1 MKILLVAA
9 TRAEIDP
16 FLTHFSFSDVL
27 PYEKTIRN
35 YQIKV
40 LITGAGMVPTA
51 FSLGKAFSEEHFELA
66 INAGIAGSFNPNLK
80 PGDICL
86 VKEDIFVELGAE
98 DGDEFLSMDI
108 LGLGKSNYLS
118 KPNPSFTKHRK
129 LKEVKAITVNKVHGN
144 ELSILKTIA
153 HFNPEIESMEGAAFF
168 YACEQSNTPCI
179 QIRAIS
185 NFVERRNREN
195 WKIELA
201 VNTLNDTLIHLFDS

>member
-9 TRAEIDP
+9 TRAEIEP

-51 FSLGKAFSEEHFELA
+51 FALGKALSVEHFELA

-80 PGDICL
+80 PGDICM
-86 VKEDIFVELGAE
+86 VKEDIFIELGAE
-98 DGDEFLSMDI
+98 DGDDFLSMEI
-108 LGLGKSNYLS
+108 LGLGRSSYVA
-118 KPNPSFTKHRK
+118 KPNPSFTKHRN
-129 LKEVKAITVNKVHGN
+129 LREVKAITVNKVHGN
-144 ELSILKTIA
+144 EHSILKTMA

-168 YACEQSNTPCI
+168 YACDQSNTSCI

-201 VNTLNDTLIHLFDS
+201 VNTLNDTLIHFFDS

>member
-16 FLTHFSFSDVL
+16 FLTHFSFSDVP

-51 FSLGKAFSEEHFELA
+51 FSLGKAFSENHFELA
-66 INAGIAGSFNPNLK
+66 INAGIAGSFNPQLK

-86 VKEDIFVELGAE
+86 VKEDVFVELGAE

-108 LGLGKSNYLS
+108 LGLGKSSYAGRPS
-118 KPNPSFTKHRK
+118 PSFTKHRN

>member
-1 MKILLVAA
+1 
-9 TRAEIDP
+9 
-16 FLTHFSFSDVL
+16 
-27 PYEKTIRN
+27 
-35 YQIKV
+35 
-40 LITGAGMVPTA
+40 MVPTA
-51 FSLGKAFSEEHFELA
+51 FALGKTLSEEHFELA
-66 INAGIAGSFNPNLK
+66 INAGIAGSFSPNLK

-98 DGDEFLSMDI
+98 DGDDFLSMEI
-108 LGLGKSNYLS
+108 LGLGKSS
-118 KPNPSFTKHRK
+118 FAAKANPSFTKHRN
-129 LKEVKAITVNKVHGN
+129 LQEVRAITVNKVHGN
-144 ELSILKTIA
+144 DLSILKTIA

-201 VNTLNDTLIHLFDS
+201 VNSLNDTLIHLFDS

>member
-9 TRAEIDP
+9 TRAEIEP

-51 FSLGKAFSEEHFELA
+51 FSLGKALSEEHFELA
-66 INAGIAGSFNPNLK
+66 INAGIAGSFSPNLK

-86 VKEDIFVELGAE
+86 VKEDVFVELGAE
-98 DGDEFLSMDI
+98 DGDDFLSMEI
-108 LGLGKSNYLS
+108 LGLGRSAYKA
-118 KPNPSFTKHRK
+118 KPSPYFTKPKNLR
-129 LKEVKAITVNKVHGN
+129 EVKAITVNKVHGN
-144 ELSILKTIA
+144 DLSILKTIA
-153 HFNPEIESMEGAAFF
+153 NFNPEIESMEGAAFF
-168 YACEQSNTPCI
+168 YSCEQSNTPCI

-185 NFVERRNREN
+185 NFVERRNREK

-201 VNTLNDTLIHLFDS
+201 VNMLNNTLINLFDA